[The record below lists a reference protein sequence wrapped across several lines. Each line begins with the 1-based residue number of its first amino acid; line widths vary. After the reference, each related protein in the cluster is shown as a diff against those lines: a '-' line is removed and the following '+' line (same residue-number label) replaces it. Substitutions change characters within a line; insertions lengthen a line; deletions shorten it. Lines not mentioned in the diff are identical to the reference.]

1 MKNSVKST
9 HRMSNKRY
17 RHMSRQQ
24 GRICRYCGC
33 RSIIERTEWK
43 TESKTDVANL
53 YVRCTNLECG
63 HTWVENVTYSHTL
76 VPSALKDG
84 VVRLLIDRLKPEE
97 RQMALDLLTNGGA

>member
-9 HRMSNKRY
+9 HRMSNKRH

-24 GRICRYCGC
+24 GRTCRYCGC

>member
-9 HRMSNKRY
+9 HRMSNKRHRY
-17 RHMSRQQ
+17 MSRPQ
-24 GRICRYCGC
+24 GRTCRYCGC

-63 HTWVENVTYSHTL
+63 HTWVEGVTYLYTL

>member
-1 MKNSVKST
+1 
-9 HRMSNKRY
+9 MSCRRRRY
-17 RHMSRQQ
+17 MSRAQK
-24 GRICRYCGC
+24 RKCRYCGC
-33 RSIIERTEWK
+33 AAIIERTEWK

-84 VVRLLIDRLKPEE
+84 VVRLLLDNLKPEE
-97 RQMALDLLTNGGA
+97 RQLALDLLMRDGA